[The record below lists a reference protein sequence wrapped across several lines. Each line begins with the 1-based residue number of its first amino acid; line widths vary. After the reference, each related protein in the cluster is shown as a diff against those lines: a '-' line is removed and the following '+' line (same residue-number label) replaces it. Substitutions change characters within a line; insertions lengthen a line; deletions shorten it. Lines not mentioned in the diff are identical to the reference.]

1 MLGDA
6 PLMAFIPV
14 TDVGVARDFYESILG
29 LEVVE
34 ENPFALVVDADGTKL
49 RITPVPHLQ
58 PQPFTIAGWVVPDI
72 DAAVAALT
80 ARGVTFTH
88 YDGMQQ
94 RSNGVWASPSG
105 DLVAWFVDP
114 DGNTLSLTTFSA

>member
-14 TDVGVARDFYESILG
+14 SDVGAAREFYESVLG
-29 LEVVE
+29 LTVVD
-34 ENPFALVVDADGTKL
+34 ENPFALVVDANGTTL
-49 RITPVPHLQ
+49 RITPVPDLQ

-80 ARGVTFTH
+80 ARGVAFTH
-88 YDGMQQ
+88 YEGMKQ
-94 RSNGVWASPSG
+94 RANGVWASPGG
-105 DLVAWFVDP
+105 DFVAWFVDP
-114 DGNTLSLTTFSA
+114 DGNTLSLTTFTT